1 MHSERMPKA
10 KRWVFRVASRPDQLV
25 RYAAATAERTLTDFA
40 VDVAVAEAKRV
51 LADRTRF
58 ALDRGPW
65 ARFADLLD
73 RPVYDKPGLERLF
86 SKPSVFSAE

>member
-1 MHSERMPKA
+1 MPKA
-10 KRWVFRVASRPDQLV
+10 KRWVFRVASGPDQLV
-25 RYAAATAERTLTDFA
+25 RYAAATAERTLPDFV
-40 VDVAVAEAKRV
+40 VDAAVAEAERV

-58 ALDRGPW
+58 ALDQGQW

-73 RPVYDKPGLERLF
+73 RPVFNKPGLERLF